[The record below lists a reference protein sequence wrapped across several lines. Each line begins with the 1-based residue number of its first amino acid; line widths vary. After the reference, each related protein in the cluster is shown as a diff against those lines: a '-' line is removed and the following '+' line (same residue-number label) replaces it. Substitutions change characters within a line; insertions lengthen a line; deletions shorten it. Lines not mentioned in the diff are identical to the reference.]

1 MVGERGSSDSPKCPR
16 MEWDGILRGGMK
28 EGWTIWGRKRL
39 LLLLV
44 PATEAAAVKGAIHS
58 SPFQDDRQTVS
69 QKRPLLSRGSPR
81 EGGGGRKDIA
91 SSD

>member
-1 MVGERGSSDSPKCPR
+1 MEGEQGPSDSPKCPR

-28 EGWTIWGRKRL
+28 EGWTIWGEEEAAAAAA
-39 LLLLV
+39 

-69 QKRPLLSRGSPR
+69 QKRPLLISRGSPR
-81 EGGGGRKDIA
+81 EGERKG
-91 SSD
+91 